1 MSASR
6 NIAAGGALSTIA
18 VAGESNV
25 KWQEKP
31 MAAVDPAR
39 DKVASML
46 HDAVARLHEDIERVE
61 FWTEV
66 LGCLARPVPDY
77 TLENSKLNHFNLPGR
92 EGRTGHSDFTKGDET
107 ASISRLGKAANR
119 DRKRG

>member
-1 MSASR
+1 VKE
-6 NIAAGGALSTIA
+6 AA
-18 VAGESNV
+18 
-25 KWQEKP
+25 
-31 MAAVDPAR
+31 MAAVEPAR
-39 DKVASML
+39 EKIAQML

-77 TLENSKLNHFNLPGR
+77 TPENSKLNHFNLPGR
-92 EGRTGHSDFTKGDET
+92 EGRTGHANFTQGDET

-119 DRKRG
+119 DRT